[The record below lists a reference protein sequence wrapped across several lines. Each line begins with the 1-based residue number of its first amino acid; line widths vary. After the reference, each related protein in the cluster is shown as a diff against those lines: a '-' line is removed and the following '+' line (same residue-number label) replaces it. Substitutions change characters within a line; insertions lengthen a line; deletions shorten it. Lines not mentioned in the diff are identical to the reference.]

1 MHNFLKDSFTWQKN
15 WKNQSKV
22 FVFCFFILF
31 YFINYIFISTNW
43 NFWNQLTEI
52 VNWKMSKP
60 LVDLELKTTVGNLS
74 RNVSVRRQRSGST
87 PGLAAVDSD
96 AESRENS
103 AEARNRTAPPALS
116 DEKAQRAAGTHKGS
130 KLRRKK
136 KRAVRTVT
144 DLYRRDSGG
153 EKGSRLDSDS
163 SPRSS
168 RRRSSI
174 DTSNDTAVVA
184 SLSSSTKEHHS
195 SNKST
200 SRTSKKAATAD
211 ATENEIKP
219 AQGAAVLLAG
229 SATDNAYRTAGTT
242 EIASISS
249 PKQLTP
255 SASPAGATNNGDKQ
269 TKNWNKTK
277 KSPLSFDHLKS

>member
-1 MHNFLKDSFTWQKN
+1 
-15 WKNQSKV
+15 
-22 FVFCFFILF
+22 
-31 YFINYIFISTNW
+31 
-43 NFWNQLTEI
+43 
-52 VNWKMSKP
+52 MSKP

-103 AEARNRTAPPALS
+103 AERRNRTAPPALS

-174 DTSNDTAVVA
+174 DTSNDTAVA
-184 SLSSSTKEHHS
+184 TSLSSSTKEHHS

-200 SRTSKKAATAD
+200 SRTSKKATAAD
-211 ATENEIKP
+211 ADENEIAAA

-255 SASPAGATNNGDKQ
+255 SASPAAGATNSGKQ
-269 TKNWNKTK
+269 TKNWNKSK
-277 KSPLSFDHLKS
+277 KSLLSFDHLKS